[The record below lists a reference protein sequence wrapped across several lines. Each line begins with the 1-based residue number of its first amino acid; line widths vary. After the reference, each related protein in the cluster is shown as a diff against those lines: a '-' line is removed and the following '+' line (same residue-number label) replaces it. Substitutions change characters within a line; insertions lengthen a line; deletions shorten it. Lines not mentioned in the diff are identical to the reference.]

1 MPGILLGFSRTLVNK
16 RIPTPVTTAFFC
28 ANCLWLK
35 CLLLEADGK
44 RVQETTLEILRYLKY
59 HCGLK
64 SSRWE
69 ACDSFLKVQN
79 NWKI

>member
-1 MPGILLGFSRTLVNK
+1 MPGILLGFSRTPANK
-16 RIPTPVTTAFFC
+16 RIPTPVTAAFFC

-44 RVQETTLEILRYLKY
+44 QVQETTLEMLRYLKY
-59 HCGLK
+59 CGLK

-69 ACDSFLKVQN
+69 ARYSFLKVQN